1 MDNEFRKI
9 EVFGDSILKGI
20 QLNPENK
27 KYVID
32 NHIDIEL
39 LSRKHEVEIIN
50 SSKFGCT
57 IGKGRML
64 LERCLSKN
72 IKIDAVVMEYGGNDC
87 DYNWKE
93 VAEDPDKDHFP
104 NTPLEVFV
112 KTYKEMIEFLKKK
125 GIQPI
130 LTNLPP
136 IDPQRFFDWFCNGLN
151 KDNVLRWLGS
161 INLIYRHQE
170 TYSRAIEKIAQETGC
185 PLVDLRGAFLERQR
199 IENLLCEDGIHP
211 NTEGQKVITKA
222 FSEFEYII

>member
-1 MDNEFRKI
+1 MDNGFGKI

-32 NHIDIEL
+32 NNIDIEL
-39 LSRKHEVEIIN
+39 LSRQHKVEIIN

-57 IGKGRML
+57 IGKGKQL
-64 LERCLSKN
+64 LDRCLLKN
-72 IKIDAVVMEYGGNDC
+72 SKIDAVVMEYGGNDC

-93 VAEDPDKDHFP
+93 VAENPEKDHFP
-104 NTPLEVFV
+104 NTPLEVFIG
-112 KTYKEMIEFLKKK
+112 TYKEMIEILKKK

-136 IDPQRFFDWFCNGLN
+136 IDPQRFFDWFCKGLN
-151 KDNVLRWLGS
+151 KENVLKWLGS

-170 TYSRAIEKIAQETGC
+170 TYSRAIEKIALETGC
-185 PLVDLRGAFLERQR
+185 PMVDLRGAFLEKQR

-211 NTEGQKVITKA
+211 NTEGQKVITQA
-222 FSEFEYII
+222 FRDFKFVF